1 MIKGSWK
8 QSSSGRT
15 RQWLWSSWRCCT
27 ESLEDDDEN
36 EVEVTVLEE
45 VIKIFLVSTVMMKM
59 RNCKLW
65 SHHHLCLSWGHE
77 STINNYDQD
86 KRNIDKS
93 SVNQI
98 QNPLAP
104 SQQSGQSLS
113 HNRPDTDNSQTKG
126 VKTKLCKNIAW
137 VVGETETVY
146 KLDTARQKMNTQQA
160 PFTQTTIKTLHQCRH
175 KSWLSTHHLRNS
187 KGNRKS
193 NTTLIMTV
201 LKQV

>member
-1 MIKGSWK
+1 MLYRI
-8 QSSSGRT
+8 
-15 RQWLWSSWRCCT
+15 SWRWWW
-27 ESLEDDDEN
+27 EWGRGYSFGRSYKDISGKYSDDEN
-36 EVEVTVLEE
+36 EELQTLVT
-45 VIKIFLVSTVMMKM
+45 SP
-59 RNCKLW
+59 
-65 SHHHLCLSWGHE
+65 SLSAVGNE

-160 PFTQTTIKTLHQCRH
+160 PFTQTTIKTLHQCKH